1 MTPIAFNKEGPSKFR
16 RKMVSKFK
24 PGNRARLLAHHITI
38 KEKHMMKPI
47 QQTVPQL
54 RPEMHRPMYTELEI
68 EYDEDYRLAWY
79 YMDAKPRPCCTPTL
93 ISEFQQ
99 WYDELISPSCP
110 HAVRYIVL
118 ASKVPGVFNL
128 GGDLNLFI
136 ELIRKGDRE
145 GLTHYA
151 TSCIDTL
158 FLHYTHLGKDIT
170 TISLVQGDALGGG
183 MEYAISSDVLIA
195 ERSAKMGMP
204 EILFNLFP
212 GMGAYSLLSRKIGAV
227 EAERM
232 ILGGCLYSAEKLH
245 EMGIVD
251 VLAEDG
257 QGEQAVLDYVH
268 KEERARNGYRAF
280 RQAKQYCNP
289 VTYEELKN
297 ITTAWVDAALRL
309 EEKSLR
315 MMERIVSRQFARS
328 HRSQKPVELKGIV
341 ASRSKA
347 F

>member
-1 MTPIAFNKEGPSKFR
+1 M
-16 RKMVSKFK
+16 
-24 PGNRARLLAHHITI
+24 
-38 KEKHMMKPI
+38 KHSH
-47 QQTVPQL
+47 QTVPQL
-54 RPEMHRPMYTELEI
+54 HPAIDRPVYTELEI
-68 EYDEDYRLAWY
+68 QYDDEYRLAWY
-79 YMDAKPRPCCTPTL
+79 YMDAKPLPCCSPTL
-93 ISEFQQ
+93 IREMQQ
-99 WYDELISPSCP
+99 WYGELISSSYPDN
-110 HAVRYIVL
+110 VRYIAL

-136 ELIRKGDRE
+136 ELIRNGDRA
-145 GLTHYA
+145 GLMHYA

-170 TISLVQGDALGGG
+170 TITLVQGDALGGG

-212 GMGAYSLLSRKIGAV
+212 GMGAYSFLSRKIGAAQ
-227 EAERM
+227 AEKM
-232 ILGGCLYSAEKLH
+232 ILGGCLYSAEQLH

-257 QGEQAVLDYVH
+257 HGEQAVLDYIH
-268 KEERARNGYRAF
+268 KEERAQNGYQAF

-289 VTYEELKN
+289 VSYEELEN

-315 MMERIVSRQFARS
+315 MMERLVSRQSARL
-328 HRSQKPVELKGIV
+328 HRSQEPAGLKGLEV
-341 ASRSKA
+341 ASRGRAS
-347 F
+347 